1 MVVLGGLC
9 CLLAVAVGCVPRI
22 EAFLSAPQ
30 RCCSAAVCTPG
41 LGKVCPLSSPL
52 HLPFTKETANSGVRA
67 SPLNRKPAL
76 SHSDSA
82 ESASAQPG
90 STAAVATATAETE
103 GNEGIPREFANELI
117 ESFGLYAVSTI
128 HARALPDTRDGLK
141 PVHRRILFAMQ
152 SKRYAAG
159 TRRGVYTYR
168 SVWSVCLR
176 SVSQQLGL
184 NHSGPFRKSARVV
197 GEVLG
202 KFHPHGDKAVYD
214 ALVRLAQPFVSH
226 LPLVEGHGNFG
237 SVDGD
242 PAAAM
247 RYTECRLSA
256 FCQDALFKDLHT
268 SACSFR
274 PNFDATEVQ
283 CQPRFPLSL
292 PAKAC
297 ALFLPMTSGVYFE
310 PFGLCGVEGIGLVAM
325 GLATSLPPHNLKEV
339 VAACIALIDSLYR
352 LLPAPDFPTGGLLV
366 EGSAAA
372 LAYKEGHGSLRLR
385 ARGFLEQK
393 TKPRHFT
400 ARQKHEGHDEA
411 DSEHTQIVVTEL
423 PYGVNKGEL
432 VRLAT
437 RLAADRLLP
446 GVAAVRDESDFSGIR
461 VVFELSPEVPPRE
474 AWKHL
479 LARTPL
485 EVSVQCNFVALKDG
499 KEPQRLSLSLLRLQQ
514 QQQQQK
520 LEETRQKA
528 VKLRHLLS
536 DDRELYGVIKEE
548 LLEVATKYG
557 VPRKTR
563 FLRGGPPGSSQ
574 AIDADAILNGGRDE
588 SAETPKDTKRGPPV
602 VLHIRAPAESTAPHI
617 FRDRI
622 CMRLHVF
629 VLELSLIRIKAS
641 TPLTVQR
648 DSCLGMYLVML
659 CWTYAWR
666 LRVTTH
672 CMRLHERGENRY
684 LLPVCAAV
692 LRSDDVCVFL
702 NSYLLL
708 VTEGGLYKRIPE
720 AALSL
725 QRRGSTGQRC
735 QSAGGVRAAAGTKW
749 TVEASQSLDTTS
761 RSSSKMSAVVAA
773 TACRDSDW
781 LMLIWR
787 DGRCLSLRGQQ
798 LQRHGLKASGSPL
811 AAAVYSSRRRV
822 TGKAAAADGTGEA
835 GDVAGEGLCCVVQVN
850 SGETDGRLVVATQK
864 GLVKAVPLRLL
875 LPSGTA
881 RKQRLRRLLALRR
894 GDQVAGCVTI
904 SEGGQQKGAAE
915 NQKETEAAAAE
926 AQKGC
931 SIVIG
936 TAHGCALRF
945 DGQALRD
952 ATPLSHGIKGIT
964 LRKGDRV
971 VAVTAVPSEAEPAK
985 GHLLLV
991 TERGRGKLLSLKH
1004 LKLQRRGGTGSSII
1018 RLQSPKGPPC
1028 EGASG
1033 KESSEGLKD
1042 EAANGPTEQPAA
1054 LLLGESKEKG
1064 FALKKR
1070 KLAHDETRERD
1081 SLCALRWVGQ
1091 SQRSPHQEVAILS
1104 RGGFLARLEV
1114 ASVPLHSNK
1123 RSRGATLLKLKEGQR
1138 QAADAASAAV
1148 LLYEQPPRRGESDD
1162 AKRKVQTE
1170 EGTTMPSPAAR
1181 ADVGT
1186 LSENS

>member
-152 SKRYAAG
+152 
-159 TRRGVYTYR
+159 
-168 SVWSVCLR
+168 
-176 SVSQQLGL
+176 QLGL

-274 PNFDATEVQ
+274 PNFDATEVEPE
-283 CQPRFPLSL
+283 CL
-292 PAKAC
+292 PARVPLLLLQGTA
-297 ALFLPMTSGVYFE
+297 GVA
-310 PFGLCGVEGIGLVAM
+310 V

-339 VAACIALIDSLYR
+339 VAACIALIDNRRLPDSSLYR

-372 LAYKEGHGSLRLR
+372 LAYKEAS
-385 ARGFLEQK
+385 
-393 TKPRHFT
+393 
-400 ARQKHEGHDEA
+400 
-411 DSEHTQIVVTEL
+411 TEC
-423 PYGVNKGEL
+423 
-432 VRLAT
+432 
-437 RLAADRLLP
+437 
-446 GVAAVRDESDFSGIR
+446 AAVRDESDFSGIR

-499 KEPQRLSLSLLRLQQ
+499 KEPQRLSLRGLLEAWLEARLKAVRARTQREEELLLEEQHLLEGLTKAASCSNEIIKLLQDSADAAEATQKLTERPFAFTERQAQALLRMRLSSLLRLQQ

-588 SAETPKDTKRGPPV
+588 SAETPKDTK
-602 VLHIRAPAESTAPHI
+602 
-617 FRDRI
+617 
-622 CMRLHVF
+622 
-629 VLELSLIRIKAS
+629 
-641 TPLTVQR
+641 
-648 DSCLGMYLVML
+648 
-659 CWTYAWR
+659 
-666 LRVTTH
+666 
-672 CMRLHERGENRY
+672 
-684 LLPVCAAV
+684 
-692 LRSDDVCVFL
+692 
-702 NSYLLL
+702 SYLLL

-904 SEGGQQKGAAE
+904 SEGGQQKG
-915 NQKETEAAAAE
+915 
-926 AQKGC
+926 
-931 SIVIG
+931 
-936 TAHGCALRF
+936 
-945 DGQALRD
+945 
-952 ATPLSHGIKGIT
+952 
-964 LRKGDRV
+964 
-971 VAVTAVPSEAEPAK
+971 
-985 GHLLLV
+985 
-991 TERGRGKLLSLKH
+991 
-1004 LKLQRRGGTGSSII
+1004 
-1018 RLQSPKGPPC
+1018 
-1028 EGASG
+1028 GASG

-1081 SLCALRWVGQ
+1081 TL
-1091 SQRSPHQEVAILS
+1091 SPPGGCHLEPRRFPRAA
-1104 RGGFLARLEV
+1104 RGGFCPVTQQQALERCNPPE
-1114 ASVPLHSNK
+1114 AEG
-1123 RSRGATLLKLKEGQR
+1123 GA
-1138 QAADAASAAV
+1138 AAGS
-1148 LLYEQPPRRGESDD
+1148 
-1162 AKRKVQTE
+1162 
-1170 EGTTMPSPAAR
+1170 
-1181 ADVGT
+1181 
-1186 LSENS
+1186 